1 MGIGW
6 NIANGARRTCHALD
20 PLGKCKCSTVET
32 GGGDRSNGVEDR
44 FKFSKRRD
52 KVEFDGV

>member
-20 PLGKCKCSTVET
+20 PLGKCKCSTVES
-32 GGGDRSNGVEDR
+32 GGGDRPNRVEDR

>member
-32 GGGDRSNGVEDR
+32 GDRPNRVEDR